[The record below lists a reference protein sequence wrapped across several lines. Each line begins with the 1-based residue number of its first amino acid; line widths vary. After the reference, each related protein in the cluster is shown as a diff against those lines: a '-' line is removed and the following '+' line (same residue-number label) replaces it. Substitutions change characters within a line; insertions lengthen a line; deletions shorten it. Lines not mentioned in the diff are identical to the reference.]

1 MNWKLYTGIGLL
13 LVAIVS
19 IITLQTKGVEP
30 STGDKS
36 KDAEV
41 VVANTTSSEIEKKN
55 SIESEAVALVNNKID
70 IVSGKN
76 QPTKNDVEK
85 SVNNNI
91 SSNPITNNSVANP
104 PDQDVISVTINGEKL
119 NAEEI
124 QSLKNIYGSVN
135 PGDYWYDSMIGL
147 YGVMGYGPLGILA
160 TGYNFGPM
168 PRNASNGN
176 TGVIIN
182 GREITYSEVAL
193 LTRYVGQVIPGSY
206 WLDASGNFGFAGSNV
221 TLGNLYSYGGG
232 STGSSGG
239 DNFWSSSYSAGNY
252 NADNTQGYV
261 SVPGIGPV
269 SYGM

>member
-1 MNWKLYTGIGLL
+1 M
-13 LVAIVS
+13 
-19 IITLQTKGVEP
+19 
-30 STGDKS
+30 
-36 KDAEV
+36 
-41 VVANTTSSEIEKKN
+41 
-55 SIESEAVALVNNKID
+55 
-70 IVSGKN
+70 
-76 QPTKNDVEK
+76 
-85 SVNNNI
+85 
-91 SSNPITNNSVANP
+91 
-104 PDQDVISVTINGEKL
+104 SVTINGEKL

-135 PGDYWYDSMIGL
+135 PGDYWYDRLTGL

-182 GREITYSEVAL
+182 GREITYGEVAL
-193 LTRYVGQVIPGSY
+193 LSRYVGQVIPGSY
-206 WLDASGNFGFAGSNV
+206 WLEASGNFGFAGSNV

-239 DNFWSSSYSAGNY
+239 DNFWSSSYSAGNS